1 MTKERMLKF
10 DALVALQGL
19 NDVIENPET
28 ENFLT
33 VTEEMQLKEARAICD
48 KLVTELKKQEKDLK
62 A

>member
-1 MTKERMLKF
+1 MTTERMLKF

-28 ENFLT
+28 EKFLT
-33 VTEEMQLKEARAICD
+33 VTQEMQLKEAAKILD
-48 KLVTELKKQEKDLK
+48 KMVTELKKQEKDLK

>member
-33 VTEEMQLKEARAICD
+33 VTEEMQLKEAAKILD
-48 KLVTELKKQEKDLK
+48 KMVTELKKQEKDLK

>member
-1 MTKERMLKF
+1 MTTERMLKF

-33 VTEEMQLKEARAICD
+33 VTEEMQLKEAAKILD
-48 KLVTELKKQEKDLK
+48 KMVTELKKQEKDLK

>member
-28 ENFLT
+28 EKFLT
-33 VTEEMQLKEARAICD
+33 VTQEMQLKEAAKILD
-48 KLVTELKKQEKDLK
+48 KMVTELKKQEKDLK

>member
-19 NDVIENPET
+19 HDVIENPET

-33 VTEEMQLKEARAICD
+33 VTEEMQLKEAAKILD
-48 KLVTELKKQEKDLK
+48 KMVTELKKQEKDLK

>member
-1 MTKERMLKF
+1 MTTERMLKF

-19 NDVIENPET
+19 HDVIENPET

-48 KLVTELKKQEKDLK
+48 KLVTALKKQEKDLK

>member
-33 VTEEMQLKEARAICD
+33 VTQEMQLKEAAKILD
-48 KLVTELKKQEKDLK
+48 ELVTELKKQEKDLK

>member
-19 NDVIENPET
+19 NDVIENPGT

-33 VTEEMQLKEARAICD
+33 VTEEMQLKEAAKILD
-48 KLVTELKKQEKDLK
+48 KMVTELKKQEKDLK